1 MAELSFL
8 TSRASRAG
16 RTWNGW
22 SIESR
27 IGVVIVA
34 VVVVAAVV
42 GPWLSPWDPNAPEVR
57 ASLQP
62 PSLAHWMGTDSA
74 GRDVLTRSLVGTQIS
89 LVTSV
94 AVIGAAL
101 VIGTLL
107 GSIVAYVGG
116 WLDAAV
122 SRVIDT
128 AIAIPFLVVVL
139 ATVAIL
145 GVGTVSVAIG
155 MVVVGWA
162 VYARIARAEV
172 LALREHEFIMATKSL
187 GYGSLR
193 ILVRHV
199 IPNIF
204 RPGLTF
210 ATMDVVAAMVV
221 LAAMSYLGF
230 GAQPPTAD
238 LGSIIAG
245 GQPFLLTAWWIT
257 TLPALILIVLG
268 VAVGMID
275 DGFSNRRTTEA
286 GA

>member
-1 MAELSFL
+1 MVEL
-8 TSRASRAG
+8 ASLRR
-16 RTWNGW
+16 RTARRWTGW
-22 SIESR
+22 SVESR
-27 IGVVIVA
+27 IGVAILA
-34 VVVVAAVV
+34 VVVITAIV
-42 GPWLSPWDPNAPEVR
+42 GPWVSPWDPNNPEVR
-57 ASLQP
+57 AALQP

-94 AVIGAAL
+94 LVIGAAL
-101 VIGTLL
+101 VIGTLI
-107 GSIVAYVGG
+107 GSVVAYVGG

-145 GVGTVSVAIG
+145 GVGTVSVAVG

-172 LALREHEFIMATKSL
+172 LALREHEFIMATRSL
-187 GYGSLR
+187 GYGPLR

-199 IPNIF
+199 VPNIF

-245 GQPFLLTAWWIT
+245 GQPFLLSAWWIS

-275 DGFSNRRTTEA
+275 DGFSSRGKAQAEA
-286 GA
+286 

>member
-1 MAELSFL
+1 MAELYTL
-8 TSRASRAG
+8 RRRTA

-22 SIESR
+22 SVESR
-27 IGVVIVA
+27 IGAVVLA
-34 VVVVAAVV
+34 VVVVAAIV

-57 ASLQP
+57 AALQP

-89 LVTSV
+89 LLTSV
-94 AVIGAAL
+94 VVIGAAL
-101 VIGTLL
+101 VIGTLI
-107 GSIVAYVGG
+107 GSVVAYVGG
-116 WLDAAV
+116 WLDAAL

-172 LALREHEFIMATKSL
+172 LALREHEFIMATRSL
-187 GYGSLR
+187 GYSPLR

-199 IPNIF
+199 VPNIF

-238 LGSIIAG
+238 LGSIIAA
-245 GQPFLLTAWWIT
+245 GQPFLLSAWWIS

-275 DGFSNRRTTEA
+275 DGFSSRRRTEE

>member
-1 MAELSFL
+1 MAEPSFL
-8 TSRASRAG
+8 TRRSTRASR
-16 RTWNGW
+16 TWQGW

-27 IGVVIVA
+27 IGAVILA
-34 VVVVAAVV
+34 VVVIAAVV

-57 ASLQP
+57 AALQP

-101 VIGTLL
+101 VIGTLV

-116 WLDAAV
+116 WLDAAI

-155 MVVVGWA
+155 MVIVGWA

-187 GYGSLR
+187 GYGSMR

-245 GQPFLLTAWWIT
+245 GQPFMLTAWWIS
-257 TLPALILIVLG
+257 TLPAIILILLV

-275 DGFSNRRTTEA
+275 DGFTNRRKTEA